1 MSFKKRAT
9 KSIALAL
16 MGVTIATPILNTA
29 SAMENSNYGLS
40 NDKIIELKKE
50 ASKFNEN
57 TSIEEL
63 YSEEQIKLMK
73 IEFHEKF
80 GNERS

>member
-1 MSFKKRAT
+1 MNLEVKKCKLKEEIRYKFTLNTGDKIMSFKKRAT

-40 NDKIIELKKE
+40 NDKIIELKKYQ
-50 ASKFNEN
+50 KKYF
-57 TSIEEL
+57 
-63 YSEEQIKLMK
+63 Q
-73 IEFHEKF
+73 
-80 GNERS
+80 